1 MSVTASAPRFLLPPD
16 SEIWTSLEVYREHGG
31 YAAAET
37 AIRSIAPAAIADEVK
52 ASGLR
57 GRGGAGFATA
67 MKWSF
72 LPKDGSRPRYIA
84 CNADESEPGTF
95 KDRQIMERNPHRL
108 LEGLLIAG
116 FASAIDAAYIYV
128 RGEYRTAYDALRRA
142 IADAHAAGLLGK
154 NIFGSGFDFEIHV
167 HRGAGAYICGEETGL
182 MESLEGR
189 KGQPRKRPP
198 FPAISGLWK
207 RPTIINNV
215 ETMSHVPGIIA
226 NGAAAFRAVGTEKS
240 SGTTIFGISG
250 NVQRPGAYE
259 LPLGTPLR
267 EIIFEHAGG
276 LLPGRTIKAVI
287 PGGVS
292 MPVLTAEQAMAVT
305 MDHDALQAV
314 GSLLGTGAIIVLDDQ
329 QCVVRAAA
337 VIAKFYRVESCG
349 QCTQCREGTGWLH
362 KLLLKVE
369 SGAGSGTDLEAI
381 EDVARFM
388 EGHTICGLSD
398 AAAWASGWFLRRF
411 RGEFEAHL
419 AGRGCPHHATSFE
432 I

>member
-1 MSVTASAPRFLLPPD
+1 MTIPRLLLPPEGENW
-16 SEIWTSLEVYREHGG
+16 SSLETYRRNGG
-31 YAAAET
+31 YSAAEK
-37 AIRSIAPAAIADEVK
+37 AIGSMEPAAIAEAVK

-57 GRGGAGFATA
+57 GRGGAGFATG

-72 LPKDGSRPRYIA
+72 LPKDGKRPRYIA

-95 KDRQIMERNPHRL
+95 KDRQIMERNPHQL
-108 LEGLLIAG
+108 VEGLLIAG
-116 FASAIDAAYIYV
+116 FANAIDAAYIYV
-128 RGEYRTAYDALRRA
+128 RGEYRAAYEALTRA
-142 IADAHAAGLLGK
+142 IGEARAAGYLGR
-154 NIFGSGFDFEIHV
+154 NILGTSLNFDVFV
-167 HRGAGAYICGEETGL
+167 HRGAGTYICGEEPAL

-198 FPAISGLWK
+198 FPAIAGLWR

-226 NGAAAFRAVGTEKS
+226 RGAQAFREIGTEKS
-240 SGTTIFGISG
+240 AGTTIFGVSG

-267 EIIFEHAGG
+267 EIIFDHAGG
-276 LLPGRTIKAVI
+276 LAPGRQLKAVI

-292 MPVLTAEQAMAVT
+292 MPVLTAEQAMTVT
-305 MDHDALQAV
+305 MDHDALQAA
-314 GSLLGTGAIIVLDDQ
+314 GSLLGTGAVVVIDDR

-362 KLLLKVE
+362 KLLLQVE
-369 SGAGSGTDLEAI
+369 SGHASATQLQAI
-381 EDVARFM
+381 EDVTRFM

-411 RGEFEAHL
+411 RADFEAHL
-419 AGRGCPHHATSFE
+419 DGQGCPHDGTSFE